1 MSLKDNWNNPEKL
14 ARLDM
19 ADAER
24 KGRKAMESE
33 KKSDDSGKTQQ
44 MPKRYRLYDKINVSL
59 KTMDIIVY
67 SIAALI
73 VVCLIIGVA
82 TGGQ

>member
-44 MPKRYRLYDKINVSL
+44 LPKRYRLYDKINVSL

>member
-33 KKSDDSGKTQQ
+33 KKSDDSGKTQKL
-44 MPKRYRLYDKINVSL
+44 PKRYRLYDKINVSL